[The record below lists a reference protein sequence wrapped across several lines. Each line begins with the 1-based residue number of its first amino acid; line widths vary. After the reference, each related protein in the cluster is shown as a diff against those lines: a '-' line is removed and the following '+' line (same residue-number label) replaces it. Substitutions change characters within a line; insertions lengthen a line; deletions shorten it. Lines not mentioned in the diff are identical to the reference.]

1 MDKNKQNFSKRR
13 RTTVRDIDW
22 FHTHSHSKY
31 SWLDGMT
38 SVEELVEKA
47 VEEKQPALTL
57 TEHGVLSSAF
67 ELYKSC
73 KANNIK
79 PFIGIEAYFV
89 FDKKDDEL
97 KKKRYHLLLIALN
110 TQGYEDLV
118 AMNNESH
125 TRENYYRK
133 PLIDWSDLEKYS
145 SENVVVLTACFFGL
159 IQQTIFNQGMDAAV
173 AILNRIKKLYPHTY
187 VELQHHGKEEDD
199 EIVKQLL
206 ELAEKTNTDTIITS
220 DSHYTNARQQKTHD
234 LMKEISYYD
243 TTDSSFPGDPYH
255 LSSTE
260 HIKSKFSL
268 EVWRKSLRANKFM
281 LDNHDID
288 IERLNNYEYQVPSM
302 SENADVE
309 LKDKVIKRAQKLGNT
324 YIERAEYELDV
335 IKDVSMSDYFLLINS
350 ITEYMNA
357 NDIYFNTRGS
367 ANGSMVCYLLG
378 ITNADPIKFKLDFA
392 RFMSRD
398 RSKPPDIDLDV
409 EDTKRQQVVDWV
421 SSQYNLVQLGTY
433 SKLGLDEFGRGSLFV
448 QYMAK
453 QRRKHSATEFK
464 KKFGNVKSVN
474 DLPRVLQTGLQKL
487 SDLQVLKSP
496 SAHAAGYIVHDG
508 QDFHKIVPKM
518 FIPSSGVQVTQMA
531 MDDVENSGFV
541 KIDLLGLRTLSTVKR
556 VYDYLGEEI
565 DDYHQNFNYADKK
578 TFMALRRGVPYG
590 YKSGIFQFEGWTAM
604 KGCREMQV
612 NSLEDC
618 ILIMA
623 LYRPSTMNTGY
634 TQKFLDRR
642 FKKERVDYPHE
653 MFEDILKDTLGLV
666 VYQEQVLQI
675 LRMLGI
681 PDDNLNAFLSAIKVK
696 HGKGGYSDASTKT
709 FDDNRRLIYDLCLAK
724 GLNKVQADAVWE
736 MMQGFHAYGFNKAH
750 ATAYGKLGYETAYM
764 KTHMPLLYMG
774 ALLET
779 TAGTPKE
786 KEYIKEAQRLG
797 IKLLAPDVNKSGI
810 LWKLDKQGIR
820 KGLLSIDG
828 IGMTAAT
835 NIVEKAPFTDFDDMI
850 SRVPARTLTGASLYK
865 KDGTLKGTAQ
875 KLRRSGALRS
885 LGVGRFS

>member
-1 MDKNKQNFSKRR
+1 MQNFSKRR

-22 FHTHSHSKY
+22 FHTHAHSQY
-31 SWLDGMT
+31 SWLDGMS
-38 SVEELVEKA
+38 SVSEMVAKA
-47 VEEKQPALTL
+47 VSQNQPALTL

-67 ELYKSC
+67 ELYKEC
-73 KANNIK
+73 KKNNIK

-97 KKKRYHLLLIALN
+97 KKKRYHLILIALN
-110 TQGYEDLV
+110 NDGYEDLV
-118 AMNNESH
+118 QLNNDSQK
-125 TRENYYRK
+125 RENYHRK

-145 SENVVVLTACFFGL
+145 SENIVVLTACFFGL
-159 IQQTIFNQGMDAAV
+159 IQQTIFNQGMDSAV

-199 EIVKQLL
+199 GIVEQLL
-206 ELAEKTNTDTIITS
+206 ELAERTNTPTIITA
-220 DSHYTNARQQKTHD
+220 DSHYAHAREQKIHN
-234 LMKEISYYD
+234 LMKEIAYYD
-243 TTDSSFPGDPYH
+243 TEDNSFPGDPYH
-255 LSSTE
+255 LCNTE
-260 HIKSKFSL
+260 WIKSKFDIA
-268 EVWRKSLRANKFM
+268 VWRKSLEANKFL
-281 LDNHDID
+281 LDNHNIDID
-288 IERLNNYEYQVPSM
+288 RLNNYEYQVPSM
-302 SENADVE
+302 SDNPDAALRE
-309 LKDKVIKRAQKLGNT
+309 KVLKRAQDMT
-324 YIERAEYELDV
+324 PDYVARAEYELDV
-335 IKDVSMSDYFLLINS
+335 IKDVKMSDYFLLIES
-350 ITEYMNA
+350 ITDYMKK
-357 NDIYFNTRGS
+357 NDIYYNTRGS

-378 ITNADPIKFKLDFA
+378 ITNSDPIKFKLDFA

-409 EDTKRQQVVDWV
+409 EDTKRQDVVDWV

-433 SKLGLDEFGRGSLFV
+433 SKLGLDEWGRGSLFV

-453 QRRKHSATEFK
+453 QRRKYSATEFK
-464 KKFGNVKSVN
+464 QKFGNVKSIEDLPTSLQN
-474 DLPRVLQTGLQKL
+474 DLKKL
-487 SDLQVLKSP
+487 ADLQVFKSA
-496 SAHAAGYIVHDG
+496 SAHAAGYVVHDG
-508 QDFHKIVPKM
+508 QDFDKIVPKM
-518 FIPSSGVQVTQMA
+518 LIPSSGLQVTQMA
-531 MDDVENSGFV
+531 MDDVENAGFV
-541 KIDLLGLRTLSTVKR
+541 KVDLLGLRTLTTVNR
-556 VYDYLGEEI
+556 VYDYLGEEL
-565 DDYHQNFNYADKK
+565 DDYSQSFSYADKK
-578 TFMALRRGVPYG
+578 TFMTLRRGVPYG

-604 KGCREMQV
+604 KGCKEMQV

-642 FKKERVDYPHE
+642 FKKEQVDYPHE

-709 FDDNRRLIYDLCLAK
+709 FEDNRRLIYDLCLAK
-724 GLNKVQADAVWE
+724 GLNKVQADSVWE

-764 KTHMPLLYMG
+764 KTHHPVLYMA

-797 IKLLAPDVNKSGI
+797 IKLLAPDVNKSDI
-810 LWKLDKQGIR
+810 FWTLDSKGIR

-828 IGMTAAT
+828 IGMSAAT
-835 NIVEKAPFTDFDDMI
+835 NIVEKAPFTNFEDMMN
-850 SRVPARTLTGASLYK
+850 RVPARTLTGASLYT
-865 KDGTLKGTAQ
+865 KDGTLKGNAE
-875 KLRRSGALRS
+875 KLRKAGALRS
-885 LGVGRFS
+885 LGIGRFS